1 MRAKST
7 LALICFLLGTTAA
20 IPQVEAATTSSRS
33 TLKQGRVTA
42 AIPSPQA
49 ATAVRPAPIAR
60 AGKRDEAPSRTA
72 DRTPAQVQTTPAPSA
87 HTPPAQTPPA
97 RTPAAQA
104 RANTARGARLAAI
117 RGPAT
122 VRTAAAP
129 RAIESESRQA
139 ARSVGIVPV
148 ALPAISR
155 PARASTGGTP
165 ILHVAQDFG
174 LSCVPFARMATGMN
188 ISGNGGRWWHNA
200 AGSYA
205 RGQQPERGSVLS
217 FPGSGGMRSGHVAV
231 VSRVVN
237 SRTIQIDHA
246 NWGGPGL
253 RRGQVLRGAV
263 VVDVSDRNDW
273 TAVRHQV
280 GFDSTTFGRT
290 YPTHG
295 FIYNRPTS
303 TRTMV
308 AQLGVA
314 EAGRFEEVAELTSP
328 HAAQHLRLSSQ
339 AFGR

>member
-1 MRAKST
+1 MRAKGS
-7 LALICFLLGTTAA
+7 LAAVLGLFCSVLAA
-20 IPQVEAATTSSRS
+20 SAAAAAPEDGRPAQATRQGQSQQQAAAARPPRSITRMRATTNRA
-33 TLKQGRVTA
+33 TVAPQRRA
-42 AIPSPQA
+42 AA
-49 ATAVRPAPIAR
+49 ATARPVA
-60 AGKRDEAPSRTA
+60 
-72 DRTPAQVQTTPAPSA
+72 
-87 HTPPAQTPPA
+87 
-97 RTPAAQA
+97 
-104 RANTARGARLAAI
+104 ARGA
-117 RGPAT
+117 
-122 VRTAAAP
+122 TAGLGTQVLP
-129 RAIESESRQA
+129 VN
-139 ARSVGIVPV
+139 ARS
-148 ALPAISR
+148 
-155 PARASTGGTP
+155 
-165 ILHVAQDFG
+165 G